1 MVNLIEEI
9 LANIEYIGILW
20 DIINL
25 INILIILILGLI
37 ELFTR
42 FV

>member
-1 MVNLIEEI
+1 MIEEI

-25 INILIILILGLI
+25 INILIIIKILNFI
-37 ELFTR
+37 
-42 FV
+42 